1 MTEEQ
6 SLLSKEAKR
15 ISFETYYRE
24 CWLKQLV
31 VDQKGNPLARQDPL
45 ARKRNPLDRERNP
58 VVLTERA
65 AIVNRML
72 LEGMKGKQIGN
83 LLGCSQ
89 QSVSE
94 IKQKYGLPKTNGIKS
109 DKG

>member
-31 VDQKGNPLARQDPL
+31 VDQKGNPLARHDPL
-45 ARKRNPLDRERNP
+45 ARTKPRSPERNP
-58 VVLTERA
+58 VVLTQRA